1 MSRGRHIWFLLPMGI
16 GTAVAVAV
24 AMAGLLPQWSKY
36 QTAERRLEELRSLEA
51 QLPLLEQQLQRERQ
65 RYQGA
70 RRQQGLVLQLIAG
83 SGNLSTLMAELDRIA
98 MTSAVE
104 LTLVEPHT
112 ATSAANSTHSGPS
125 RQDLSPEQ
133 SDTKLK
139 DIQPIKTDQKKA
151 SNPTQKSQPQS
162 DPLETQGL
170 RRQTLLISAR
180 GRFPD
185 LLSFMRKLE
194 LISVLAVQSNLQLEL
209 ENRTNQ
215 ESGQSKP
222 QEIGQSKPAPNLTG
236 TTAAAA
242 RAEPTV
248 TLKLN
253 LNLYS
258 QDSPP
263 GLASSRSH
271 RYHPSEG

>member
-1 MSRGRHIWFLLPMGI
+1 
-16 GTAVAVAV
+16 
-24 AMAGLLPQWSKY
+24 
-36 QTAERRLEELRSLEA
+36 
-51 QLPLLEQQLQRERQ
+51 
-65 RYQGA
+65 
-70 RRQQGLVLQLIAG
+70 VLQLIAG

-112 ATSAANSTHSGPS
+112 TTSAANSAHSGPS

-133 SDTKLK
+133 SNTKLK
-139 DIQPIKTDQKKA
+139 DLQPLKTDQKNTSKP
-151 SNPTQKSQPQS
+151 SQKSQSQS

-209 ENRTNQ
+209 ENHANQ
-215 ESGQSKP
+215 DTGQAKP
-222 QEIGQSKPAPNLTG
+222 QESGQSKPAPNLTG

>member
-1 MSRGRHIWFLLPMGI
+1 MSRGRNIWFLLPMGI
-16 GTAVAVAV
+16 GTALAVAV

-36 QTAERRLEELRSLEA
+36 QTAERRLEGLRALEA

-112 ATSAANSTHSGPS
+112 ATSAANSAHAGPS

-133 SDTKLK
+133 SDAKLK

-185 LLSFMRKLE
+185 LLSFMRTLE

-215 ESGQSKP
+215 ESGQAKP

-263 GLASSRSH
+263 RPG
-271 RYHPSEG
+271 

>member
-1 MSRGRHIWFLLPMGI
+1 MSRDRHIWFLLPLGI

-36 QTAERRLEELRSLEA
+36 QTAERRLEELRALEA
-51 QLPLLEQQLQRERQ
+51 QLPLLEQQLQSERQ

-70 RRQQGLVLQLIAG
+70 QRQQGLVLQLIAG

-112 ATSAANSTHSGPS
+112 TTSAANSAHAGPS
-125 RQDLSPEQ
+125 RQDLTPDQ

-139 DIQPIKTDQKKA
+139 DIQPLKTDPKNA
-151 SNPTQKSQPQS
+151 SNPGQKPQPQS

-215 ESGQSKP
+215 DAGQSKP
-222 QEIGQSKPAPNLTG
+222 SPGLAGK
-236 TTAAAA
+236 TAAPA

>member
-1 MSRGRHIWFLLPMGI
+1 MIRGRHIWFLLPMGI
-16 GTAVAVAV
+16 GTALAVAV

-36 QTAERRLEELRSLEA
+36 QTTERRLEGLRSLEA

-65 RYQGA
+65 RYQEA
-70 RRQQGLVLQLIAG
+70 RRQQGLVLELIAG

-112 ATSAANSTHSGPS
+112 ATSAANSAHAGPS

-133 SDTKLK
+133 SDAKLK
-139 DIQPIKTDQKKA
+139 DDVQPLKTDPKNA
-151 SNPTQKSQPQS
+151 SNPAQKPQPQS

-209 ENRTNQ
+209 ENHTN
-215 ESGQSKP
+215 P
-222 QEIGQSKPAPNLTG
+222 DTGQSKPAPRLTR
-236 TTAAAA
+236 TTAALA

-263 GLASSRSH
+263 RPG
-271 RYHPSEG
+271 